1 MLNRRDAVM
10 LKRMRAVTL
19 LVLLACAAIA
29 QDSSPEQLFREA
41 VEAQQHG
48 DYQLAVQ
55 KYQQLISLRPDVP
68 EIHANLGAALVHLG
82 RFDDAIAQ
90 YETALA
96 ARPDQMQIR
105 MNLAL
110 AYYKAGRI
118 VQAAGEF
125 EKLHASAP
133 AEKRITLLLAD
144 CWSQQG
150 ENNKVIGLLAPL
162 DADNRDDL
170 TFSFLYGSALMRA
183 GQMDRGQVVMDRIL
197 RNGDSAEARVLMAS
211 VRLRRLDYAGAK
223 ADLQRAVELN
233 PTLPGVYSL
242 LGSALDGLMDAGA
255 IAAYR
260 NELEINPNDF
270 EANLHIGVEALHD
283 RQLDQAELH
292 LRRALTVR
300 PDDPGAL
307 LQLANLLTAQN
318 KREDARG
325 VLEDLVRR
333 FPDFREAHAALAGVY
348 YRLQRKADGD
358 AESAI
363 VRKLNVKQ
371 QSSDAAIPTTG
382 GAAHRSQ

>member
-1 MLNRRDAVM
+1 M
-10 LKRMRAVTL
+10 LKLMRAVIL

-48 DYQLAVQ
+48 DYEQAVQ
-55 KYQQLISLRPDVP
+55 KYRQLIALRPDVP

-118 VQAAGEF
+118 GQAAAEF

-144 CWSQQG
+144 CWLQQG
-150 ENNKVIGLLAPL
+150 QNDKVMAMMAPL
-162 DADNRDDL
+162 DADNHDDL

-211 VRLRRLDYAGAK
+211 SRLRRLDYAGAR
-223 ADLQRAVELN
+223 ADLQRAIELN
-233 PTLPGVYSL
+233 PTLPGVHSL
-242 LGSALDGLMDAGA
+242 LGLVLDNLMDTGA
-255 IAAYR
+255 MAAYQK
-260 NELEINPNDF
+260 ELEINPNDF
-270 EANLHIGVEALHD
+270 EANLHVGVEALHE
-283 RQLDQAELH
+283 RQLDQAEMY
-292 LRRALTVR
+292 LRRALAVR

-307 LQLANLLTAQN
+307 LQLANLYTARN
-318 KREDARG
+318 KRDEARAI
-325 VLEDLVRR
+325 LEDLVRH

-363 VRKLNVKQ
+363 VKRLNAKQ

-382 GAAHRSQ
+382 SAAHQAH